1 MFLKEAKSP
10 ASPTKEVDKSAAL
23 STDNPIEVDISPNK
37 AAISKAVPSAIP
49 NWSNVVLAKSLTSL
63 EADPKATSTLFIDSS
78 KSEAILIA
86 AAPAIPIGRVSP
98 TAKRFPTP
106 ETLVPNDFNLPDAV
120 FKALFSLLASPI
132 MSTLNF

>member
-1 MFLKEAKSP
+1 MFLNDAKSP
-10 ASPTKEVDKSAAL
+10 AKPTRDVDIFAASAL
-23 STDNPIEVDISPNK
+23 VNPIDVLISPNN
-37 AAISKAVPSAIP
+37 AAISKAVPLAIP
-49 NWSNVVLAKSLTSL
+49 NSFNVVFANFVTSL
-63 EADPKATSTLFIDSS
+63 AESPKATSTLFIDSS
-78 KSEAILIA
+78 KSDAIFIA

-98 TAKRFPTP
+98 TARRLPTP